1 MNDPRILCPL
11 DGALP
16 HGIDARRIPL
26 GSVSVVR
33 VAEERCF
40 PALAEHVT
48 TLAPWLPLVALAPDN
63 LVPGLTAFLEAMDQA
78 RATQSLVLA
87 HFAPVLPESEVIF
100 RSINSRPAV
109 SSRLLARW
117 LGTRLERP
125 ELVDPIE
132 AAMATD
138 GEVGRVAFAHAH
150 RTLQRRLGKALDVHP
165 SDLKRLA
172 RVATLERMFPSVGR
186 LAAGAGT
193 TAASLRRIVTPLL
206 RVSLSTYNERPGWE
220 WVLEAACRQG
230 LGAGGWGLGAGG
242 WGLDEDSEL

>member
-1 MNDPRILCPL
+1 MNDPLILCPL

-16 HGIDARRIPL
+16 PNIDARRIPL

-48 TLAPWLPLVALAPDN
+48 TLAPWLPLVALAPPD

-109 SSRLLARW
+109 PSRLLARW
-117 LGTRLERP
+117 LCARLERP
-125 ELVDPIE
+125 ELVDLIE

-138 GEVGRVAFAHAH
+138 REVGLPHAQ

-193 TAASLRRIVTPLL
+193 TAASLRRIITPLL

-242 WGLDEDSEL
+242 WTKIANCDRE